1 MDAPGDAPGDARA
14 DAPGSASSPREVAQ
28 TLLGHRFARLAL
40 LDEALTHRSAIY
52 GRSGRRKG
60 ERRGAGSNER
70 LEFVGDR
77 VLGLLVAEWL
87 VERFP
92 EEQEGEL
99 GLRLAHLVSRA
110 TIGVI
115 AERAGL
121 AAALAVSPG
130 EARAG
135 ITSQTTVL
143 ADAIEALLGALYL
156 DAGLEPARRFVRSA
170 WHDDLERHHL
180 PPKDPK
186 MQLQEWLMGRG
197 HPLPEYRIL
206 SREGP
211 PHAPHFRISVS
222 ALDEA
227 GEGEGTS
234 KRLAERAAAT
244 ALLAKIAP
252 RNRSTGEI

>member
-1 MDAPGDAPGDARA
+1 MATPGPAPAARA
-14 DAPGSASSPREVAQ
+14 TAEA
-28 TLLGHRFARLAL
+28 LLGHRFARPAL

-52 GRSGRRKG
+52 GRAGRRRG
-60 ERRGAGSNER
+60 ERRGVGSNER

-87 VERFP
+87 IERFP

-99 GLRLAHLVSRA
+99 GLRLANLVSRV
-110 TIGVI
+110 TIGAI

-121 AAALAVSPG
+121 SAALAVSPG

-135 ITSQTTVL
+135 VPTQTTVL
-143 ADAIEALLGALYL
+143 ADAVEALLGALYL

-170 WHDDLERHHL
+170 WAKDLERHSL

-186 MQLQEWLMGRG
+186 MQLQEWLMARG
-197 HPLPEYRIL
+197 HPLPEYRVV

-211 PHAPHFRISVS
+211 PHAPQFRIHAE
-222 ALDEA
+222 ALGMA

-234 KRLAERAAAT
+234 KRLAERAAAS
-244 ALLAKIAP
+244 ALLAKLG
-252 RNRSTGEI
+252 T

>member
-1 MDAPGDAPGDARA
+1 M
-14 DAPGSASSPREVAQ
+14 ASEHRQVAE
-28 TLLGHRFARLAL
+28 TLLGHRFGSPAL

-52 GRSGRRKG
+52 GRGGRKRG
-60 ERRGAGSNER
+60 ERRGVGSNER

-92 EEQEGEL
+92 DEQEGEL

-110 TIGVI
+110 TIAGI

-121 AAALAVSPG
+121 SAALAVAPG
-130 EARAG
+130 DAKAG
-135 ITSQTTVL
+135 VSQQSTVL
-143 ADAIEALLGALYL
+143 ADATEALLGALYL
-156 DAGLEPARRFVRSA
+156 DAGLEPARRFIRTA
-170 WHDDLERHHL
+170 WAEDLERHEL

-197 HPLPEYRIL
+197 HPLPEYRVA

-211 PHAPHFRISVS
+211 PHAPHFRIEAA
-222 ALDEA
+222 ALGQV

-234 KRLAERAAAT
+234 KRLAERGAAA
-244 ALLAKIAP
+244 ALLAKLGA
-252 RNRSTGEI
+252 

>member
-1 MDAPGDAPGDARA
+1 MPEAHGTARDAG
-14 DAPGSASSPREVAQ
+14 ASREAAEA
-28 TLLGHRFARLAL
+28 LLGHRFARPAL

-52 GRSGRRKG
+52 GRAGRRKG
-60 ERRGAGSNER
+60 ERRGVGSNER

-92 EEQEGEL
+92 DEQEGEL

-110 TIGVI
+110 TIAGI

-121 AAALAVSPG
+121 AAVLAVAPG

-135 ITSQTTVL
+135 VTSLATVL
-143 ADAIEALLGALYL
+143 ADAVEALLGALYL
-156 DAGLEPARRFVRSA
+156 DAGLDPARRFVRAA
-170 WHDDLERHHL
+170 WAEDLERHHL

-197 HPLPEYRIL
+197 HPLPEYREIA
-206 SREGP
+206 REGP
-211 PHAPHFRISVS
+211 PHAPRFRIRAG
-222 ALDEA
+222 ALDQV
-227 GEGEGTS
+227 GEGEGAS
-234 KRLAERAAAT
+234 KRLAEQAAAA
-244 ALLAKIAP
+244 ALLARLSA
-252 RNRSTGEI
+252 

>member
-1 MDAPGDAPGDARA
+1 VPEAR
-14 DAPGSASSPREVAQ
+14 DSGTSREVAE
-28 TLLGHRFARLAL
+28 TLLGHRFTRPAL

-52 GRSGRRKG
+52 GRAGRRKG
-60 ERRGAGSNER
+60 ERRGVGSNER

-92 EEQEGEL
+92 DEQEGEL

-110 TIGVI
+110 TIAVI
-115 AERAGL
+115 AERVGL
-121 AAALAVSPG
+121 AAVLAVAPG

-135 ITSQTTVL
+135 VASQTTVL

-156 DAGLEPARRFVRSA
+156 DAGLDPARRFIRTA
-170 WHDDLERHHL
+170 WSDDLERHHL

-197 HPLPEYRIL
+197 HPLPEYREV

-211 PHAPHFRISVS
+211 SHAPHFRIHAE
-222 ALDEA
+222 ALGQA
-227 GEGEGTS
+227 GEGEGAS
-234 KRLAERAAAT
+234 KRLAERAAAA
-244 ALLAKIAP
+244 ALLAKLGA
-252 RNRSTGEI
+252 